1 MEDSKVVIL
10 NSIEL
15 LRSAVKSIVV
25 GKDNVVDLAITAILC
40 GGHILTEDVPGIG
53 KTTLARAISGAMDFS
68 YGRVQFTPDLMPSD
82 VVGLNWFN
90 QQKNA
95 FEFRTGPIFNQII
108 LADEINRATPRTQS
122 ALLEAM
128 QEGQVTIDGES
139 KILPA
144 PFIVIATQN
153 PIDMEGTFPLPEAQ
167 LDRFMM
173 RISLGYPSAL
183 EEEIVVSRYNSH
195 DPFDNLDA
203 AINFDTYRTMS
214 ESVNLIQVSEN
225 IRSYL
230 ISLVRATRDS
240 ENVRLGASPRGS
252 IALYKASQAYALMSG
267 RDFVIPD
274 DVKLLSEPV
283 LAHRII
289 LSSNASLRGVTQQSV
304 IQDVLETIS
313 VPIEY

>member
-15 LRSAVKSIVV
+15 LRSVVKSIVV

-82 VVGLNWFN
+82 IVGLNWFN

-183 EEEIVVSRYNSH
+183 EEELVVNRYNSH

-230 ISLVRATRDS
+230 ISIVRATRDS

-252 IALYKASQAYALMSG
+252 IALYKASQAYALISG

-289 LSSNASLRGVTQQSV
+289 LSSNASLRGITQQSV

>member
-1 MEDSKVVIL
+1 MEDSKLVIR

-82 VVGLNWFN
+82 IVGLNWFN

-183 EEEIVVSRYNSH
+183 EEELVVSRYNFH
-195 DPFDNLDA
+195 DPIDNLDA

-289 LSSNASLRGVTQQSV
+289 LSSNASLRGITQQSV

>member
-1 MEDSKVVIL
+1 MEDSKLVIR

-183 EEEIVVSRYNSH
+183 EEELIVNRYNFH

-289 LSSNASLRGVTQQSV
+289 LSSNASLRGITQQSV

>member
-1 MEDSKVVIL
+1 M
-10 NSIEL
+10 
-15 LRSAVKSIVV
+15 
-25 GKDNVVDLAITAILC
+25 VDLAITAILC

-82 VVGLNWFN
+82 IVGLNWFN

-108 LADEINRATPRTQS
+108 LADEISRATPRTQS

-252 IALYKASQAYALMSG
+252 IALYKASQAYALISG
-267 RDFVIPD
+267 RDFVIPY

-289 LSSNASLRGVTQQSV
+289 LSSNASLRGITQQSV

>member
-252 IALYKASQAYALMSG
+252 IALYKASQAHALMSG

-289 LSSNASLRGVTQQSV
+289 LSSNASLRGITQQSV

>member
-82 VVGLNWFN
+82 IVGLNWFN

-183 EEEIVVSRYNSH
+183 EEELVVSRYNFH

-252 IALYKASQAYALMSG
+252 IALYKASQAYALISG

>member
-183 EEEIVVSRYNSH
+183 EEELVVRRYNFH

-252 IALYKASQAYALMSG
+252 IALYKASQAYALISG

>member
-1 MEDSKVVIL
+1 MEDSKLVIR

-128 QEGQVTIDGES
+128 QEGQVTKDGES

-183 EEEIVVSRYNSH
+183 EEELVVSRYNFH

-252 IALYKASQAYALMSG
+252 IALYKASQAYALISG

-289 LSSNASLRGVTQQSV
+289 LSSNASLRGITQQSV

>member
-82 VVGLNWFN
+82 IVGLNWFN

-139 KILPA
+139 KNLPA

-225 IRSYL
+225 IRGYL

-289 LSSNASLRGVTQQSV
+289 LSSNASLRGITQQSV

>member
-1 MEDSKVVIL
+1 MEDSKLVIR

-139 KILPA
+139 KTLPA

-183 EEEIVVSRYNSH
+183 EEELIVNRYNFH

-214 ESVNLIQVSEN
+214 DSVNLIQVSEN
-225 IRSYL
+225 IRNYL

-289 LSSNASLRGVTQQSV
+289 LSSNASLRGITQQSV

>member
-1 MEDSKVVIL
+1 MEDSKLVIR

-183 EEEIVVSRYNSH
+183 EEELVVNRYNSH

-289 LSSNASLRGVTQQSV
+289 LSSNASLRGITQQSV

>member
-1 MEDSKVVIL
+1 MEDSKLVIR

-183 EEEIVVSRYNSH
+183 EEELVVSRYNFH

-252 IALYKASQAYALMSG
+252 IALYKASQAYALISG

-289 LSSNASLRGVTQQSV
+289 LSSNASLRGITQQSV

>member
-82 VVGLNWFN
+82 IVGLNWFN

-183 EEEIVVSRYNSH
+183 EEELVVSRYNSH

-230 ISLVRATRDS
+230 ISLVRATRES
-240 ENVRLGASPRGS
+240 ENIRLGASPRGS
-252 IALYKASQAYALMSG
+252 IALYKASQAYALISG

-289 LSSNASLRGVTQQSV
+289 LSSNASLRGITQQSV

>member
-82 VVGLNWFN
+82 IVGLNWFN

-252 IALYKASQAYALMSG
+252 IALYKASQAYALISG

-289 LSSNASLRGVTQQSV
+289 LSSNASLRGITQQSV

>member
-1 MEDSKVVIL
+1 MEDSKLVIR

-183 EEEIVVSRYNSH
+183 EEELVVSRYNFH

-225 IRSYL
+225 IRNYL

-289 LSSNASLRGVTQQSV
+289 LSSNASLRGITQQSV
-304 IQDVLETIS
+304 IQEVLETIS

>member
-90 QQKNA
+90 QKKSS
-95 FEFRTGPIFNQII
+95 FEFRTGPIFNQIV

-183 EEEIVVSRYNSH
+183 EEEEVVTRYNSH
-195 DPFDNLDA
+195 DPFNNLSA
-203 AINFDTYRTMS
+203 AINFDTYTTMS
-214 ESVNLIQVSEN
+214 ESVNLVLVSEN

-230 ISLVRATRDS
+230 ISIVRATRDS

-274 DVKLLSEPV
+274 DVKLLSEAV

-289 LSSNASLRGVTQQSV
+289 LSSNASLRGITQQSV
-304 IQDVLETIS
+304 IQGLLETIS
-313 VPIEY
+313 VPLEY

>member
-82 VVGLNWFN
+82 IVGLNWFN

-203 AINFDTYRTMS
+203 AINLDTYRTMS

-230 ISLVRATRDS
+230 ISIVRATRDS

-252 IALYKASQAYALMSG
+252 IALYKASQAYALISG

-289 LSSNASLRGVTQQSV
+289 LSSNASLRGITQQSV

>member
-95 FEFRTGPIFNQII
+95 FEFRMGPIFNQII

-128 QEGQVTIDGES
+128 QEGKVTIDGES

-183 EEEIVVSRYNSH
+183 EEELVVNRYNSH

-203 AINFDTYRTMS
+203 AINLDTYRTMF

-230 ISLVRATRDS
+230 ISIVRATRDS

-252 IALYKASQAYALMSG
+252 IALYKASQAYALISG

-289 LSSNASLRGVTQQSV
+289 LSSNASLRGITQQSV

>member
-139 KILPA
+139 KNLPA

-183 EEEIVVSRYNSH
+183 EEELVVNRYNSH

-289 LSSNASLRGVTQQSV
+289 LSSNASLRGITQQSV

>member
-82 VVGLNWFN
+82 IVGLNWFN

-183 EEEIVVSRYNSH
+183 EEELVVSRYNSH

-252 IALYKASQAYALMSG
+252 IALYKASQAYALISG

-289 LSSNASLRGVTQQSV
+289 LSSNASLRGITQQSV

>member
-183 EEEIVVSRYNSH
+183 EEELVVNRYNSH

-203 AINFDTYRTMS
+203 AINLDTYRTMS

-230 ISLVRATRDS
+230 ISIVRATRDS

-252 IALYKASQAYALMSG
+252 IALYKASQAYALISG

-289 LSSNASLRGVTQQSV
+289 LSSNASLRGITQQSV

>member
-15 LRSAVKSIVV
+15 LRSVVKSIVV

-82 VVGLNWFN
+82 IVGLNWFN

-252 IALYKASQAYALMSG
+252 IALYKASQAHALMSG

-289 LSSNASLRGVTQQSV
+289 LSSNASLRGITQQSV
-304 IQDVLETIS
+304 IQDVLETNS

>member
-82 VVGLNWFN
+82 IVGLNWFN

-252 IALYKASQAYALMSG
+252 IALYKASQAYALISG

>member
-90 QQKNA
+90 QKKSS
-95 FEFRTGPIFNQII
+95 FEFRTGPIFNQIV

-153 PIDMEGTFPLPEAQ
+153 PIDMEGTFPLQEAQ

-183 EEEIVVSRYNSH
+183 EEEEVVTRYNSH
-195 DPFDNLDA
+195 DPFNNLSA
-203 AINFDTYRTMS
+203 AINFDTYTTMS
-214 ESVNLIQVSEN
+214 ESVNLVLVSEN

-230 ISLVRATRDS
+230 ISIVRATRDS

-274 DVKLLSEPV
+274 DVKLLSEAV

-289 LSSNASLRGVTQQSV
+289 LSSNASLRGITQQSV
-304 IQDVLETIS
+304 IQGLLETIS
-313 VPIEY
+313 VPLEY

>member
-82 VVGLNWFN
+82 IVGLNWFN

-183 EEEIVVSRYNSH
+183 EEELVVNRYNSH

-230 ISLVRATRDS
+230 ISIVRATRDS

-252 IALYKASQAYALMSG
+252 IALYKASQAYALISG

-289 LSSNASLRGVTQQSV
+289 LSSNASLRGITQQSV

>member
-82 VVGLNWFN
+82 IVGLNWFN

-289 LSSNASLRGVTQQSV
+289 LSSNASLRGITQQSV

>member
-1 MEDSKVVIL
+1 MEESKVVIL

-15 LRSAVKSIVV
+15 LRNAVKSIVV

-289 LSSNASLRGVTQQSV
+289 LSSNASLRGITQQSV

>member
-183 EEEIVVSRYNSH
+183 EEELVVSRYNSH

-230 ISLVRATRDS
+230 ISIVRATRDS

-252 IALYKASQAYALMSG
+252 IALYKASQAYALISG

-304 IQDVLETIS
+304 IHDVLETIS

>member
-82 VVGLNWFN
+82 IVGLNWFN

-183 EEEIVVSRYNSH
+183 EEELVVNRYNSH

-203 AINFDTYRTMS
+203 AINLDTYRTMS

-230 ISLVRATRDS
+230 ISIVRATRDS

-252 IALYKASQAYALMSG
+252 IALYKASQAYALISG

-304 IQDVLETIS
+304 IQDILETIS

>member
-139 KILPA
+139 KNLPA

-183 EEEIVVSRYNSH
+183 EEELVVSRYNSH

-225 IRSYL
+225 ICSYL
-230 ISLVRATRDS
+230 ISIVRATRDS

-289 LSSNASLRGVTQQSV
+289 LSSNASLRGITQQSV

>member
-1 MEDSKVVIL
+1 MEDSKLVIR

-183 EEEIVVSRYNSH
+183 EEELIVNRYNFH

-214 ESVNLIQVSEN
+214 DSVNLIQVSEN
-225 IRSYL
+225 IRNYL

-289 LSSNASLRGVTQQSV
+289 LSSNASLRGITQQSV

>member
-1 MEDSKVVIL
+1 MEDSKVVIP

-95 FEFRTGPIFNQII
+95 FEFRAGPIFNQII

-183 EEEIVVSRYNSH
+183 EEELVVSRYNSH
-195 DPFDNLDA
+195 NPFDNLDA

-252 IALYKASQAYALMSG
+252 IALYKASQAYALISG

-289 LSSNASLRGVTQQSV
+289 LSSNASLRGITQQSV

>member
-183 EEEIVVSRYNSH
+183 EEELVVSRYNSH

-230 ISLVRATRDS
+230 ISLVRATRES

-252 IALYKASQAYALMSG
+252 IALYKASQAYALISG

-289 LSSNASLRGVTQQSV
+289 LSSNASLRGITQQSV

>member
-183 EEEIVVSRYNSH
+183 EEELVVSRYNFH

-289 LSSNASLRGVTQQSV
+289 LSSNASLRGITQQSV

>member
-183 EEEIVVSRYNSH
+183 EEEIVVSRYDSH

-252 IALYKASQAYALMSG
+252 IALYKASQAYALISG

>member
-10 NSIEL
+10 NSIES

-25 GKDNVVDLAITAILC
+25 GKDSVVDLAITAILC

-82 VVGLNWFN
+82 IVGLNWFN

-183 EEEIVVSRYNSH
+183 EEELVVNRYNSH

-203 AINFDTYRTMS
+203 AINLDTYRTMS

-230 ISLVRATRDS
+230 ISIVRATRDS

-289 LSSNASLRGVTQQSV
+289 LSSNASLRGITQQSV

>member
-82 VVGLNWFN
+82 IVGLNWFN

-183 EEEIVVSRYNSH
+183 EEELVVSRYNSH

-289 LSSNASLRGVTQQSV
+289 LSSNASLRGITQQSV